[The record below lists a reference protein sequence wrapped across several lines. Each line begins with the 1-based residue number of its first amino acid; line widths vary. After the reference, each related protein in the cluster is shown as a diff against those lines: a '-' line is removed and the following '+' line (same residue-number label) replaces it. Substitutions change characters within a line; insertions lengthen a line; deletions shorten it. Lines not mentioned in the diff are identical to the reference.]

1 MTDKEKKEFE
11 EFLKWKAE
19 KTKNEESAKD
29 EEKPNSSDIPKE
41 SPPSEKSSN
50 DNKQENTPDD
60 SNNGLIGMN
69 GIVIIIVV
77 FIVFLLLIII
87 LASSKSHSETSVAEY
102 KDSVSIVDEKKE
114 VQSQTWDIKK
124 EKDPMTDTENI
135 FARIMSENYDDNGIY
150 GAGYC
155 TIVVRYMKKYGYDV
169 MIGLTDGQFY
179 GSEYHNENYVTVRFD
194 EDPPIKYWYSEAAD
208 ASSGTIF
215 IRKTNDFI
223 EHCKRAKS
231 IKVEVPIFQGG
242 RKIFNFKVSS
252 PLVWPE
258 KN

>member
-1 MTDKEKKEFE
+1 M
-11 EFLKWKAE
+11 
-19 KTKNEESAKD
+19 
-29 EEKPNSSDIPKE
+29 
-41 SPPSEKSSN
+41 
-50 DNKQENTPDD
+50 
-60 SNNGLIGMN
+60 IGMN
-69 GIVIIIVV
+69 GIIIIIVIFV
-77 FIVFLLLIII
+77 VLLLLIIVI
-87 LASSKSHSETSVAEY
+87 ALSKSHSGIPVSDY

-114 VQSQTWDIKK
+114 VQSETWKIET
-124 EKDPMTDTENI
+124 EKDPMTDTQNI
-135 FARIMSENYDDNGIY
+135 FARLVSENYDDNGIY

-155 TIVVRYMKKYGYDV
+155 RIVVRYMKKYGYDV
-169 MIGLTDGQFY
+169 MISLTEGQFY
-179 GSEYHNENYVTVRFD
+179 GSEYYNENYVTVRFD
-194 EDPPIKYWYSEAAD
+194 EDPPIKYWYDESAD